1 MIPPMKIFQCINGH
15 SLCENC
21 KANVKI
27 ANCPSCRVPIQG
39 DQMTRNILAESFIEA
54 AMNKGHNDENA
65 SKDASPS
72 SEPPFLLVSSCG
84 PSADHQGSLLGLYRK
99 SEEEI
104 REGRSVYIQEHDTQY
119 RGSHSKLTSAQG
131 VWRIVDEH
139 GNVYLRAAKI
149 IESPISSV
157 KWEYKLNGKTWEEDL
172 ALTVTGLSEKPSE
185 CEITITLPDI
195 TEPGVAGVYKGD
207 GSYYQGRPVLRQ
219 SRGRFTLFAGSG
231 CWIVS
236 PGVGG
241 AWYLMS
247 GSALS
252 QCPADPKVA
261 RKRLLGLTH
270 CWMYRNKQKEWTVS
284 RGIIVKCNK
293 HTN

>member
-1 MIPPMKIFQCINGH
+1 
-15 SLCENC
+15 
-21 KANVKI
+21 
-27 ANCPSCRVPIQG
+27 
-39 DQMTRNILAESFIEA
+39 MTRNILAESFIEA

-157 KWEYKLNGKTWEEDL
+157 TWEYKLNGKTWEEDL

-195 TEPGVAGVYKGD
+195 TEPGVAGVWGV
-207 GSYYQGRPVLRQ
+207 QGRWLILPGEASAETVEGPLHTLCGLGVLDSEPWCRRCLV
-219 SRGRFTLFAGSG
+219 SHER
-231 CWIVS
+231 VS
-236 PGVGG
+236 PE
-241 AWYLMS
+241 
-247 GSALS
+247 
-252 QCPADPKVA
+252 P
-261 RKRLLGLTH
+261 
-270 CWMYRNKQKEWTVS
+270 VS
-284 RGIIVKCNK
+284 S
-293 HTN
+293 

>member
-1 MIPPMKIFQCINGH
+1 MTGGEEKKEKMVCG
-15 SLCENC
+15 C
-21 KANVKI
+21 KFSN
-27 ANCPSCRVPIQG
+27 
-39 DQMTRNILAESFIEA
+39 
-54 AMNKGHNDENA
+54 ND
-65 SKDASPS
+65 
-72 SEPPFLLVSSCG
+72 
-84 PSADHQGSLLGLYRK
+84 
-99 SEEEI
+99 
-104 REGRSVYIQEHDTQY
+104 SVF
-119 RGSHSKLTSAQG
+119 
-131 VWRIVDEH
+131 
-139 GNVYLRAAKI
+139 LRATTPSMSPKSVTWQYADAKDCM
-149 IESPISSV
+149 
-157 KWEYKLNGKTWEEDL
+157 KKNKTWRDDP
-172 ALTVTGLSEKPSE
+172 ALTIIGHSEKPSE
-185 CEITITLPDI
+185 CEITISLTEDMKRDI
-195 TEPGVAGVYKGD
+195 QERWVEGVYRAD

-252 QCPADPKVA
+252 QCPADPKAA